1 MQSGRSQLR
10 AWLRRSLKQQKEL
23 AAELS
28 ITDAYLSQILTGI
41 RRPKLETLIQI
52 ERLTGV
58 PLVSWADT
66 GVSDADEPSNPEQI
80 ASSLRRV
87 K

>member
-1 MQSGRSQLR
+1 MKSGRSQLR

-52 ERLTGV
+52 EQITGV

-66 GVSDADEPSNPEQI
+66 PVSDADEPSNTEQI
-80 ASSLRRV
+80 GSNLRRV